1 MTPRPISSARPPTWM
16 RPSADTSSSRR
27 LGRPI
32 CAPWR
37 TTRLAGKARP
47 CACSQPQVG
56 AGRAGGRVLVHAAAG
71 LGEEIARL
79 DHLPAGFDR
88 AFVESEQIR
97 GLASQAA
104 FLPAVQLRAVRQR
117 ATHRVHAAQRHQ
129 QLVRAGIDPDGIA
142 QQVILVQADQ
152 AGDLG
157 AAQRRRGGADSVRTR
172 RGEGPGIAL
181 RRHRHHARLELQG
194 QRIPGL
200 QQVAHHLRGAQRG
213 VAGELHFVAGRE
225 DAHARIRLLGRQDEG
240 GFGQIELRGQLQH
253 DGVVQAA
260 RVLEHT
266 ELVAAEGGVVGG
278 EDVEQAEGVIGHG
291 ERARESLGWAA
302 DTAGPNTLSQSAAAF
317 AAWFTRW
324 RRTAPRTSRTAP
336 GQPPAP
342 ATPILCAA
350 RRRALRP
357 TTARTDAA
365 STAPPASAA

>member
-291 ERARESLGWAA
+291 ERARESGLGRGHGRAQHFI
-302 DTAGPNTLSQSAAAF
+302 SK
-317 AAWFTRW
+317 
-324 RRTAPRTSRTAP
+324 RRRLRRLVHQMAKNSTRTSRTAP

-357 TTARTDAA
+357 TAARTDAA